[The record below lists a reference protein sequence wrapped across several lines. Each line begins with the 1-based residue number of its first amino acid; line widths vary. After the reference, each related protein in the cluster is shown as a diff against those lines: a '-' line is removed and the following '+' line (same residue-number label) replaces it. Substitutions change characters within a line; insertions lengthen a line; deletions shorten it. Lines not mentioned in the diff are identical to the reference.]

1 MFGTGKGQSMPRGSG
16 RSERGVENFR
26 FAGAKKWRQNEVRA
40 ETTIPRV
47 RGAQR
52 RVTGSHLVREARDIR
67 QIFGIDRVHA
77 ADPERQ
83 AVASGVHLARA
94 RASRSHNLDRF

>member
-1 MFGTGKGQSMPRGSG
+1 
-16 RSERGVENFR
+16 
-26 FAGAKKWRQNEVRA
+26 
-40 ETTIPRV
+40 
-47 RGAQR
+47 
-52 RVTGSHLVREARDIR
+52 VTGSHLVREARNIR
-67 QIFGIDRVHA
+67 QIFGIGRVHA